1 MKGVSIMADKIYLK
15 DIAGYE
21 EEKAEARKII
31 EVLKNHEKYE
41 KIGAYIPKG
50 LILSGNPGVGKTM
63 LAKAIAN
70 ESNVPFY
77 EFESDESETESKTI
91 KSLKDLFK
99 KAKENAPAIIFIDEF
114 DELVMTEEFR
124 SDYSRKATKILLTEI
139 DGISSSDGV
148 LVIATTN
155 YRPMLP
161 PSLIR
166 SGRMDKR
173 ITVEM
178 PDTIDREAIFKL
190 YLGKNELLSEIDPH
204 QLAIKTANFSGA
216 DIKTLVNE
224 TIIDCTSRGIEKI
237 TLADFER
244 NIPVVLF
251 QDIKKKNKNGPD
263 DMTCYHEIGHFI
275 TEYKTSGTIGSIS
288 TERFG
293 QVMGHV
299 FFEEEYIE
307 FEPVTR
313 DTLKRK
319 LITMLGGLAGEEI
332 MCGDVTSGSSDD
344 VGKARTYISQLVN
357 VGAFGF
363 DVLLPYAKLGRL
375 SRESFPVSETR
386 VEKIENLEA
395 SLLNEAYEKA
405 KSLIENNKDLAQALY
420 VELKQKEKL
429 SKREVEDVLKTFNEN
444 RTTTIQNQ
452 TLA

>member
-1 MKGVSIMADKIYLK
+1 MTDKIYLK

-21 EEKAEARKII
+21 EEKAEAKKII

-63 LAKAIAN
+63 LAKAIAT

-77 EFESDESETESKTI
+77 EFESNESETESETI
-91 KSLKDLFK
+91 KSIKSLFA
-99 KAKENAPAIIFIDEF
+99 KARENAPSIIFVDEF
-114 DELVMTEEFR
+114 DELVMTSDFR
-124 SDYSRKATKILLTEI
+124 SDYSRKTTKILLTEI

-178 PDTIDREAIFKL
+178 PDSIDREEIFKL
-190 YLGKNELLSEIDPH
+190 YLSKNSLLADIDAH
-204 QLAIKTANFSGA
+204 QLALKTANFSGA

-224 TIIDCTSRGIEKI
+224 TIIDCASQSIEKI
-237 TLADFER
+237 TIQDFER
-244 NIPVVLF
+244 NIPVVMF
-251 QDIKKKNKNGPD
+251 QDIKKKSRSGPD
-263 DMTCYHEIGHFI
+263 DMTCYHEIGHFVA
-275 TEYKTSGTIGSIS
+275 EYKTSGSVGSIS
-288 TERFG
+288 TERYG
-293 QVMGHV
+293 RVQGHV
-299 FFEEEYIE
+299 YFDEEIIE

-313 DTLKRK
+313 DTLKKK
-319 LITMLGGLAGEEI
+319 LITMLGGLAGEEV

-344 VGKARTYISQLVN
+344 VGKARKFISQLMN

-363 DVLLPYAKLGRL
+363 DKLLPVNKIGRL
-375 SRESFPVSETR
+375 SRESFPTSEKR
-386 VEKIENLEA
+386 LEIIEKFEYDLLTEA
-395 SLLNEAYEKA
+395 FDKA
-405 KSLIENNKDLAQALY
+405 KALISENKTLVEAICK
-420 VELKQKEKL
+420 ELKQKEKL
-429 SKREVEDVLKTFNEN
+429 SKREVESILKNFKESGEL
-444 RTTTIQNQ
+444 Q
-452 TLA
+452 

>member
-1 MKGVSIMADKIYLK
+1 MTEKIYLK

-21 EEKAEARKII
+21 EEKAEAKKII

-63 LAKAIAN
+63 LAKAIAT

-77 EFESDESETESKTI
+77 EFESNESETESETI
-91 KSLKDLFK
+91 KSIKSLFI
-99 KAKENAPAIIFIDEF
+99 KARENAPSIIFIDEF
-114 DELVMTEEFR
+114 DELVMTSEFR
-124 SDYSRKATKILLTEI
+124 SDYSRKTTKILLTEI

-173 ITVEM
+173 ITIEM
-178 PDTIDREAIFKL
+178 PDSIDREEIFKL
-190 YLGKNELLSEIDPH
+190 YLSKNSLLTNIDAH
-204 QLAIKTANFSGA
+204 QLALKTANFSGA

-224 TIIDCTSRGIEKI
+224 TIIDCASQGIEKI
-237 TLADFER
+237 TIQDFER
-244 NIPVVLF
+244 NIPVVMF
-251 QDIKKKNKNGPD
+251 QDIKKKSRSGPD

-275 TEYKTSGTIGSIS
+275 TEYKTSGSVGSIS
-288 TERFG
+288 TERYG
-293 QVMGHV
+293 RVQGHV
-299 FFEEEYIE
+299 YFDEEIIE

-313 DTLKRK
+313 DTLKKK
-319 LITMLGGLAGEEI
+319 LITMLGGLAGEQV

-344 VGKARTYISQLVN
+344 VGKARRFISQLMN

-363 DVLLPYAKLGRL
+363 DKLLPVNIIGRL
-375 SRESFPVSETR
+375 SRESFPTSEKR
-386 VEKIENLEA
+386 IEIIEKLECD
-395 SLLNEAYEKA
+395 LLTEAFDKA
-405 KSLIENNKDLAQALY
+405 KALISENKALVEAIY
-420 VELKQKEKL
+420 KELKQKEKL
-429 SKREVEDVLKTFNEN
+429 SKREVELILKKFKESGEL
-444 RTTTIQNQ
+444 Q
-452 TLA
+452 

>member
-1 MKGVSIMADKIYLK
+1 MTEKIYLK

-21 EEKAEARKII
+21 EEKAEAKKII

-70 ESNVPFY
+70 ESNVPFF
-77 EFESDESETESKTI
+77 EFESDESETESETI
-91 KSLKDLFK
+91 KSLKELFK

-114 DELVMTEEFR
+114 DELVMTADFR
-124 SDYSRKATKILLTEI
+124 SDYSRKTTKILLTEI

-178 PDTIDREAIFKL
+178 PDTIDREEIFKL
-190 YLGKNELLSEIDPH
+190 YLNKNELLSDIDAH
-204 QLAIKTANFSGA
+204 QLALKTANFCGA

-224 TIIDCTSRGIEKI
+224 TIIDCASQGIEKI

-244 NIPVVLF
+244 NIPVVMF
-251 QDIKKKNKNGPD
+251 QDIKKKSKNGPD

-275 TEYKTSGTIGSIS
+275 TEYKTSGQIGSIS
-288 TERFG
+288 TERYG
-293 QVMGHV
+293 RVMGHV
-299 FFEEEYIE
+299 YFEEETIE
-307 FEPVTR
+307 FEAVTR
-313 DTLKRK
+313 DTLKKK
-319 LITMLGGLAGEEI
+319 LITMLGGLAGEEV

-344 VGKARTYISQLVN
+344 VGKARTYISQLTN

-363 DVLLPYAKLGRL
+363 DKLLPSARIGRI
-375 SRESFPVSETR
+375 SSETFQASEER
-386 VEKIENLEA
+386 IKKIENNETE
-395 SLLNEAYEKA
+395 LLNEAFEKA
-405 KSLIENNKDLAQALY
+405 KALIEANKDLAKALY

-429 SKREVEDVLKTFNEN
+429 SKREVEMILKSFNG
-444 RTTTIQNQ
+444 TTVSTVPNQ
-452 TLA
+452 VSA